1 MKIDNFALSMHQSC
15 PAKYQLRMVE
25 GWTSRRRTG
34 ALGFGSAL
42 HIGLATWYKTGDPVL
57 CLQEINKAWPDNMPI
72 DDWRTKEKCIVTM
85 AEYIKQYPTETWKVV
100 GMPDNPV
107 IEVPFTLDFGMY
119 LPCTTCSVKHGDER
133 DWLEAICH
141 FCGMAKEALEYGG
154 IYDML
159 VDFGGQLFVVDHKST
174 SVLGPQY
181 FNQFNPNNQMTG
193 YIWAASQLSGAKVTG
208 AIINAIGV
216 MKTGKTKFE
225 REITSRS
232 PEAIEVWK
240 RMVYVEACNIK
251 EHERIGLFPW
261 RTQSCTMYGRC
272 EYHDVH
278 VLQHAPEQ
286 IKRLEQDFVRE
297 TWDYEMR
304 DG

>member
-15 PAKYQLRMVE
+15 PAKYQLRMKE
-25 GWTSRRRTG
+25 GWTSRRRSG

-42 HIGLATWYKTGDPVL
+42 HIGLAAWYRTGDPGKS
-57 CLQEINKAWPDNMPI
+57 LQAINEAWPDNMPI
-72 DDWRTKEKCIVTM
+72 DDWRTKEKCLVTM
-85 AEYIKQYPTETWKVV
+85 AEYIKMYPSETFKIV
-100 GMPDNPV
+100 GMPENPV
-107 IEVPFTLDFGMY
+107 IEIPFTLDMGFY
-119 LPCTTCSVKHGDER
+119 LPCLCGDESKNVPE
-133 DWLEAICH
+133 DAECKS
-141 FCGMAKEALEYGG
+141 CGANREPLEYGG

-159 VDFGGQLFVVDHKST
+159 VDFSGQLFVVDHKST
-174 SVLGPQY
+174 SVLGPSY

-193 YIWAASQLSGAKVTG
+193 YIWAATQLSGMKVTG

-232 PEAIEVWK
+232 PEAIEEWK
-240 RMVYVEACNIK
+240 RNVYVEACNIR
-251 EHERIGLFPW
+251 EHERLGFFPM
-261 RTQSCTMYGRC
+261 RTQACTMYGLC
-272 EYHDVH
+272 EYHGVH
-278 VLQHAPEQ
+278 TLQHAAERV
-286 IKRLEQDFVRE
+286 KRLEADYVRE

>member
-1 MKIDNFALSMHQSC
+1 M
-15 PAKYQLRMVE
+15 E

-42 HIGLATWYKTGDPVL
+42 HIGLAAWYKTGDPVA
-57 CLQEINKAWPDNMPI
+57 CLQAINAAWPDNMPI

-85 AEYIKQYPTETWKVV
+85 AEYIKEYPTETWKIV
-100 GMPDNPV
+100 GAPDNLV

-119 LPCTTCSVKHGDER
+119 LPCTDCESASESLVGPPEDP
-133 DWLEAICH
+133 ACQN
-141 FCGMAKEALEYGG
+141 CGEMKEPLEYGG

-174 SVLGPQY
+174 SVLGPSY

-216 MKTGKTKFE
+216 MKTGKTKFA

-232 PEAIEVWK
+232 PEAIATWK
-240 RMVYVEACNIK
+240 RNVYVEACNIK
-251 EHERIGLFPW
+251 EHERLGFFPQ
-261 RTQSCTMYGRC
+261 RTQACTMYGLC
-272 EYHDVH
+272 EYHSVH
-278 VLQHAPEQ
+278 SLQHATEQ
-286 IKRLEQDFVRE
+286 VKRLEQDYVKE
-297 TWDYEMR
+297 SWDYEMR

>member
-1 MKIDNFALSMHQSC
+1 MM
-15 PAKYQLRMVE
+15 E

-42 HIGLATWYKTGDPVL
+42 HVGMAAWYRSGDPGEAL
-57 CLQEINKAWPDNMPI
+57 NAINQAWPDSMPI
-72 DDWRTKEKCIVTM
+72 DDWRTKEKCLVTM
-85 AEYIKQYPTETWKVV
+85 AEYIKQYPSETFKIV
-100 GMPDNPV
+100 GAPDNPV

-119 LPCTTCSVKHGDER
+119 LPCTHCSLRRPDDEL
-133 DWLEAICH
+133 DAVCH
-141 FCGMAKEALEYGG
+141 FCGLPKEPLEYGG

-174 SVLGPQY
+174 SVLGPSY

-232 PEAIEVWK
+232 PEAIEEWK
-240 RMVYVEACNIK
+240 RNVYVEACNIK
-251 EHERIGLFPW
+251 EHERLGFFPM
-261 RTQSCTMYGRC
+261 RTQACTMYGLC
-272 EYHDVH
+272 EYHGVH
-278 VLQHAPEQ
+278 TLQHAAERV
-286 IKRLEQDFVRE
+286 KRLEADYVRE
-297 TWDYEMR
+297 EWDYEMR